1 MRFRVAALGLQG
13 LLLAACA
20 RSPGSPAPRPD
31 EGGASL
37 DPDSPLPPVP
47 SVDGPLALRVV
58 YPPAGSL
65 VTAVDSSFL
74 FGSLGSGQATLTIN
88 GAPVEVWPNGTW
100 LAWVELPPD
109 SVLRFALEAR
119 REDQVVHLVHE
130 VRRVPRFAPGTARV
144 WIDST
149 SLTPR
154 GEVWWPAAEPLPLRV
169 RAREGARLRLIL
181 PDGRAVPLHPLDAP
195 VELPEGIRA
204 FDRDPSRL
212 AGPAPPR
219 DRFVGALVGTA
230 VGSDLGPP
238 LGGVTRPDT
247 ASPVLEAVLGRDTAR
262 VRWPLRVTLLQSL
275 PQVVTLD
282 DDPLRTGLTDGVTV
296 GRALPGGTYHWFF
309 PAGTQAAVRGRINA
323 DLRLGLSA
331 AADAWVAAA
340 EAVPLPMGIAPERAV
355 VGSITSTAIGP
366 DRVQVRIPLS
376 HRAPFRI
383 DESEREVLL
392 RFYRAAADPNWIRYG
407 ATGGVL
413 QRVEWS
419 QATSDEVE
427 LRFTLDRS
435 LWGYRSRWQGG
446 DLLLELRGKPE
457 FDRGNPARGRLIVV
471 DPGHPPGGATGPGG
485 LSEAVANLA
494 IAFRLRDLLQEAG
507 ARVVLTRSDTAAVD
521 LWPRV
526 RLADS
531 LDAELLVSI
540 HNNALPDGLHPFRNS
555 GSSVF
560 YFHPRSVALA
570 REVQRQL
577 VARLGVGD
585 LGIARGDLALVRGTW
600 MPAILTE
607 GLFMMI
613 PSHEAALRT
622 PAGQEAYA
630 RAVSDGIVLFLATQA
645 GRGAP

>member
-1 MRFRVAALGLQG
+1 MKFRVAALGLHG
-13 LLLAACA
+13 CLLAACA
-20 RSPGSPAPRPD
+20 RSPGSPAPWPD
-31 EGGASL
+31 EGGAS
-37 DPDSPLPPVP
+37 PEADSALPPVP
-47 SVDGPLALRVV
+47 SVDGPLDLRVV
-58 YPPAGSL
+58 YPPEGSL
-65 VTAVDSSFL
+65 VSAVDSSFL
-74 FGSLGSGQATLTIN
+74 FGSLGSGLATLTIN

-100 LAWVELPPD
+100 LAWVALPPD
-109 SVLRFALEAR
+109 TLLRFALEAR
-119 REDQVVHLVHE
+119 RDDEVVRLEHE
-130 VRRVPRFAPGTARV
+130 ARRAPRFAPGTAPI

-154 GEVWWPAAEPLPLRV
+154 GEVWWPAAEPLPLRA

-181 PDGRAVPLHPLDAP
+181 PDGRAVPLHPLDPAAD
-195 VELPEGIRA
+195 LPQ
-204 FDRDPSRL
+204 
-212 AGPAPPR
+212 R
-219 DRFVGALVGTA
+219 DRFAGALVGTS

-238 LGGVTRPDT
+238 LGGVTRRDT

-275 PQVVTLD
+275 PQVATLD
-282 DDPLRTGLTDGVTV
+282 DDPRRTGLTDGVTV

-309 PAGTQAAVRGRINA
+309 PAGTRAAVRGRINA

-331 AADAWVAAA
+331 TADAWVAAD
-340 EAVPLPMGIAPERAV
+340 EAVPSPMGVPPERAV

-376 HRAPFRI
+376 YRAPFRV
-383 DESEREVLL
+383 DESELEVVV

-413 QRVEWS
+413 QRVQWS
-419 QATSDEVE
+419 QAASDEVE

-435 LWGYRSRWQGG
+435 VWGYRSRWQGD

-457 FDRGNPARGRLIVV
+457 IDRRNPARGRLIVV
-471 DPGHPPGGATGPGG
+471 DPGHPPGGAIGPGG
-485 LSEAVANLA
+485 LSEAVANLD
-494 IAFRLRDLLQEAG
+494 IAFRLRDLLHEAG
-507 ARVVLTRSDTAAVD
+507 ARVVLTRSDSAAVD

-531 LDAELLVSI
+531 LDADLLVSI
-540 HNNALPDGLHPFRNS
+540 HNNALPDGVNPFRNS
-555 GSSVF
+555 GASVF

-570 REVQRQL
+570 REVQQQL
-577 VARLGVGD
+577 VARLGVRD
-585 LGIARGDLALVRGTW
+585 LGIARGDLALLRGTW
-600 MPAILTE
+600 MPAVLTE
-607 GLFMMI
+607 GLFMML

-630 RAVSDGIVLFLATQA
+630 RAVSDGIVRFLATQA
-645 GRGAP
+645 GREVP